1 MKAARRS
8 AVLLMLPLPVDQL
21 IRLYSVS
28 LAIISIFFFSFLL
41 PFKGSAI
48 LSHTHTLPRQLEP
61 LFRSFPIII
70 IRHLAPFAS
79 TQWMDASLIA
89 IRKTVIKKFIQPS
102 SFL

>member
-48 LSHTHTLPRQLEP
+48 LSHTHTHTLPRHLEP

-70 IRHLAPFAS
+70 IRHLTPFGS

-89 IRKTVIKKFIQPS
+89 IKKNRY
-102 SFL
+102 